1 MGVWGAHSTFYNFT
15 TGNHQLTKSGWRTE
29 LILLLTITLSHKND
43 EDHVRVESVPNGTYS
58 REEEEEEEEERGQY
72 LSHYR

>member
-1 MGVWGAHSTFYNFT
+1 MGVGAHSTFYNFT
-15 TGNHQLTKSGWRTE
+15 TGNHHLTKSGRKTE
-29 LILLLTITLSHKND
+29 LILLLTITFSHEND

-58 REEEEEEEEERGQY
+58 RGEEEEEEEERGQY